1 MICFG
6 FVKSWVDLV
15 PLRLVLGIFEAG
27 FFPGC
32 AYLLSCWYPRY
43 DLQKRNAVFYLIGS
57 AASAF
62 SGILAYG
69 FIQMNTLGGNGS
81 TYLSQTY
88 GPTKAN
94 PDIVPGRLTGVAGW
108 RWMFIM
114 QVSFHSPS
122 PSQEGNRTL
131 SNVFQDRV
139 VLGLIFLF
147 PGHLDVRNRVA
158 WVLPH
163 LRFPRK
169 IGAEVRPN
177 FTFFVQGGIRVC
189 GCSHRA

>member
-1 MICFG
+1 MCFG
-6 FVKSWVDLV
+6 FVRTWVQLV

-43 DLQKRNAVFYLIGS
+43 DLQKRNAVFYAIGS

-69 FIQMNTLGGNGS
+69 FIQMNTLGGDGS

-94 PDIVPGRLTGVAGW
+94 PDAPSGRLTGIAGW

-114 QVSFHSPS
+114 QVSLDHLSGPRKRS
-122 PSQEGNRTL
+122 GTL
-131 SNVFQDRV
+131 PNDSE
-139 VLGLIFLF
+139 LAIFRLTSSS
-147 PGHLDVRNRVA
+147 PGHIDMRYRNARI
-158 WVLPH
+158 LPH
-163 LRFPRK
+163 LRFSRTL
-169 IGAEVRPN
+169 GAE
-177 FTFFVQGGIRVC
+177 IRFESTILV
-189 GCSHRA
+189 